1 MKLSYLI
8 LLSLPMLVIGQLSI
22 GQVQLTAGNLR
33 VHVLQKPTPVTI
45 DNRSTLVYEAH
56 ITNTASFDL
65 EITGFSILKLVNND
79 TLLNYD
85 QAALNSRL
93 QPIGISN
100 SRGNGVI
107 IRPAHTHILYIEAN
121 TTSRQFPDIFHS
133 IRFRAAGDSA
143 AYIKI
148 NHDTLTFFN
157 TYPVLFSNPL
167 RGGNWT
173 AVYDPSWQRGHRR
186 VVYSVDGK
194 QRIPGRF
201 AIDFIKVDSIH
212 YVKGNE
218 DSIQN
223 WHGYA
228 EEVLAVA
235 DGEVASVKDDFPE
248 SATLAAHPVYKPEQ
262 ATGNYISL
270 KLAENRYVFY
280 EHLKPGSITVKPG
293 QHVKK
298 GQVIAQL
305 GFTGQTTGPH
315 LHLHLAD
322 KDSPLGA
329 EGFPFVFEEFTL
341 VGRYPDFSKFGKIKF
356 ARVRSQKIRKE
367 MPASNTVVVFNLR

>member
-1 MKLSYLI
+1 MKFSYLI
-8 LLSLPMLVIGQLSI
+8 LLSFSISVFGQHSI
-22 GQVQLTAGNLR
+22 GQIQFTASNLH
-33 VHVLQKPTPVTI
+33 VHIPQKPIPVTI
-45 DNRSTLVYEAH
+45 DSKSTLVYEAH
-56 ITNTASFDL
+56 ITNTASLDL
-65 EITGFSILKLVNND
+65 EITGFSILKLNKD

-93 QPIGISN
+93 QPISN
-100 SRGNGVI
+100 IPGNGTI
-107 IRPAHTHILYIEAN
+107 IHPTHTHILYIEAS

-133 IRFRAAGDSA
+133 IRFKAAGDSLK
-143 AYIKI
+143 YKI
-148 NHDTLTFFN
+148 NHDTLFFPN

-201 AIDFIKVDSIH
+201 AIDFIKVDSVH
-212 YVKGNE
+212 YVKGME

-223 WHGYA
+223 WYGYA

-235 DGEVASVKDDFPE
+235 DGEVASVRDDFPE
-248 SATLAAHPVYKPEQ
+248 SATLAAHPAYRSEQ

-270 KLAENRYVFY
+270 KLTENRYVFY
-280 EHLKPGSITVKPG
+280 EHLRPGSITVKAG
-293 QHVKK
+293 QRVKK

-315 LHLHLAD
+315 LHLHVAD

-329 EGFPFVFEEFTL
+329 EGFPFIFDEFTL
-341 VGRYPDFSKFGKIKF
+341 IGRYPDFSKFGKIKF
-356 ARVRSQKIRKE
+356 IQVRPEKIRKE
-367 MPASNTVVVFNLR
+367 MPASNTVVVFNHDNLQ